1 MKQRLAR
8 LHLVFRPVQWIYQ
21 SRASSS
27 SHVISQTCER
37 TFRHRMTM
45 VSLVTHIA
53 PWMEKDDRT
62 MTRTLIN
69 AQTKG
74 IQVDI

>member
-1 MKQRLAR
+1 
-8 LHLVFRPVQWIYQ
+8 
-21 SRASSS
+21 
-27 SHVISQTCER
+27 
-37 TFRHRMTM
+37 M
-45 VSLVTHIA
+45 VLLVTHIA